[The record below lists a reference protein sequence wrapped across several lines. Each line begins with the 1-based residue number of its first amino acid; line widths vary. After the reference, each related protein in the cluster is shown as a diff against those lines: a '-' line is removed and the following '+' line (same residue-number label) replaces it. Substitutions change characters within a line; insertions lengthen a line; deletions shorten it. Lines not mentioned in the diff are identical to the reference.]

1 MKIKLARLCCRT
13 EPHMQL
19 ICIPMLPKRI
29 PGNHD
34 GCGLRWIDAR
44 YPDR

>member
-1 MKIKLARLCCRT
+1 
-13 EPHMQL
+13 
-19 ICIPMLPKRI
+19 MLRKRI

>member
-1 MKIKLARLCCRT
+1 
-13 EPHMQL
+13 
-19 ICIPMLPKRI
+19 MLPKRI